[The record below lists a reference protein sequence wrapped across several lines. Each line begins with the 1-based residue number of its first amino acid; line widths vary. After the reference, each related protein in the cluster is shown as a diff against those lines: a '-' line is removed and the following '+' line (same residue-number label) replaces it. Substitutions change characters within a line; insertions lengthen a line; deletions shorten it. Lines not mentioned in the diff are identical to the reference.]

1 MKNLTKAPPNAN
13 PVIHLIGLG
22 EAGVKLV
29 ETLALLS
36 LEGIEAHSLDTD
48 NRSLARC
55 HQSQTFLLGQAI
67 PCGMGTG
74 GDSALAR
81 AAVESDRDQ
90 LAEIV
95 RGANLVFIVAG
106 MGGGTGT
113 GAAPFLANLAKE
125 AGALVVGVAAT
136 PFDCEGV
143 RRCNQA
149 TGGVRD
155 LKQVADA
162 VFHFP
167 NQDVVLMEGENVS
180 LHEALDI
187 ANRHLCEA
195 VLGVSRML
203 LESGMLNVSFGDLQA
218 ALRGRHSLGSVVHV
232 EGSGD
237 DRAGDAV
244 RKLLTHP
251 AARGGEALQEAS
263 TLLVHLSGEEMSMA
277 EVVAVTRA
285 IGDHATTANLVVG
298 ASGPGREDAG
308 LQVTVVIAHAAKLA
322 EPGQEQHKAHP
333 DPTGQ
338 SSDPGFSGTYTV
350 PDTGSYL
357 DLGKDT
363 GGTAR
368 GGFAYT
374 PPAPTADALTP
385 ECRKDLIRVA
395 AKEEP
400 NRSKRRKIVQEML
413 PLEIVS
419 KGRFEKSEPTIHKGE
434 DLDQPTYIRRGAI
447 LN

>member
-1 MKNLTKAPPNAN
+1 MKNSTKPVPNAN
-13 PVIHLIGLG
+13 PVIRLLGLG

-29 ETLALLS
+29 ETLAMIGPG
-36 LEGIEAHSLDTD
+36 GIETYSLDTD

-67 PCGMGTG
+67 PCGLGTG

-81 AAVESDRDQ
+81 AAVESESEQ
-90 LAEIV
+90 LAGIV
-95 RGANLVFIVAG
+95 RGADLVFIVAG

-113 GAAPFLANLAKE
+113 GAASFLANLAKE
-125 AGALVVGVAAT
+125 AGALVVGVVAT
-136 PFDCEGV
+136 PFDCEGI

-149 TGGVRD
+149 SGGVRD

-167 NQDVVLMEGENVS
+167 NQDIVLMEGASVS
-180 LHEALDI
+180 LQKALDI

-203 LESGMLNVSFGDLQA
+203 LDSGMLNVSFGDLQA
-218 ALRGRHSLGSVVHV
+218 ALRGRHSLGSVIHV
-232 EGSGD
+232 DASGG
-237 DRAGDAV
+237 DRAGAAV
-244 RKLLTHP
+244 RKLLAHP
-251 AARGGEALQEAS
+251 SALGGEPLQEAS
-263 TLLVHLSGEEMSMA
+263 TLLVHLSGEDITMA
-277 EVVAVTRA
+277 EIIEVTGA
-285 IGDHATTANLVVG
+285 IGSHITNANLVVG
-298 ASGPGREDAG
+298 ASGPGSDGAG
-308 LQVTVVIAHAAKLA
+308 LQVTVVIAHTAKLA
-322 EPGQEQHKAHP
+322 EPGQEQDKMHP

-338 SSDPGFSGTYTV
+338 ASGLGFSDSFSV
-350 PDTGSYL
+350 PDTGSYF
-357 DLGKDT
+357 DLEKGIS
-363 GGTAR
+363 GTSR

-374 PPAPTADALTP
+374 PPAPTEDALTP
-385 ECRKDLIRVA
+385 ECREDLIRVA

-400 NRSKRRKIVQEML
+400 NRKKRQKIVQEML

-419 KGRFEKSEPTIHKGE
+419 KGRFEKSEPTIHQGE
-434 DLDQPTYIRRGAI
+434 DLDQPTYIRRGAV